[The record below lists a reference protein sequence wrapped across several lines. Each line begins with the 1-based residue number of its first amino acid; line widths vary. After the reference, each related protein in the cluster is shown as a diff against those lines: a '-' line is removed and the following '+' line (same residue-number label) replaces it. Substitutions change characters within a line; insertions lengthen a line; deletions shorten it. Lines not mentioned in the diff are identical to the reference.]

1 MSGDRTSSQLH
12 FPLTLDGTMLQK
24 ARKFAV
30 RLHKD
35 ESGPNTVE
43 WILLIIVALVVLIG
57 IYLFVQWAYEKL
69 SEKKDEFEEGG
80 NADPG
85 F

>member
-1 MSGDRTSSQLH
+1 
-12 FPLTLDGTMLQK
+12 MLRA
-24 ARKFAV
+24 ARNFAV

-43 WILLIIVALVVLIG
+43 WVLLIIVALVVLVG
-57 IYLFVQWAYEKL
+57 IYLFVQWAYDKL
-69 SEKKDEFEEGG
+69 TEKKGEFEQGS
-80 NADPG
+80 DVKTD